1 MALDKTGPTTA
12 AYTCHAYGTNSP
24 YTFPISFYREAKM
37 RNLLTALAI
46 GATMVLTAD
55 VFVRRE
61 KSLALALAKAVG
73 LR

>member
-1 MALDKTGPTTA
+1 
-12 AYTCHAYGTNSP
+12 
-24 YTFPISFYREAKM
+24 M